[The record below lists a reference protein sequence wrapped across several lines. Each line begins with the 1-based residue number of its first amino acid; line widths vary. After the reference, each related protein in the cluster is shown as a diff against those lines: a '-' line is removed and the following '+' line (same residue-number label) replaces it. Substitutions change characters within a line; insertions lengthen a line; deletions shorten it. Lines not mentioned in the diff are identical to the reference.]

1 DALTQRLFSLNLTL
15 EAAAATAAGPDPAP
29 TLEAIHEARALVDA
43 SLAELRTLIFEL
55 RPPALESDGLTGAL
69 RKHAEVL
76 TRAYGVPVTVAD
88 TRPPGAPGPGADAER
103 PLWRVAQEALSNALR
118 HAGASRVRRRG
129 ADDHPVVRQGL
140 RTFLET
146 RPDFEV
152 VGEAGDGETAVAEA
166 ARLRPDVILM
176 DLVMPGVDG
185 LEAIGRIRAADPGAR
200 ILVLTSFASAD
211 QVLPA
216 LRAGAAGYLLK
227 DAAPAEV
234 EAAIRAV
241 HRGEGLLDPAVT
253 ATVLAEVARTPADGP
268 AAPEGSADPGF
279 GSLTPRE
286 RQVLGLL
293 GRGLTNAA
301 IA

>member
-1 DALTQRLFSLNLTL
+1 MTGSAVRL
-15 EAAAATAAGPDPAP
+15 
-29 TLEAIHEARALVDA
+29 LV
-43 SLAELRTLIFEL
+43 
-55 RPPALESDGLTGAL
+55 
-69 RKHAEVL
+69 V
-76 TRAYGVPVTVAD
+76 
-88 TRPPGAPGPGADAER
+88 
-103 PLWRVAQEALSNALR
+103 
-118 HAGASRVRRRG
+118 
-129 ADDHPVVRQGL
+129 DDHPVVRQGL
-140 RTFLET
+140 RTFLGT
-146 RPDFEV
+146 RSDFEV

-185 LEAIGRIRAADPGAR
+185 LEAIGRIRAADPHAR

-227 DAAPAEV
+227 DAAPGDV

-253 ATVLAEVARTPADGP
+253 ATVLAEVNRPGRDSPPA
-268 AAPEGSADPGF
+268 GSRAGDPGF
-279 GSLTPRE
+279 AALTPRE

-293 GRGLTNAA
+293 GRGMTNAA
-301 IA
+301 IARELFVAEKTVKTHVSSILAKLRLADRTQAALYAARLGLASS

>member
-1 DALTQRLFSLNLTL
+1 VTPPPVRL
-15 EAAAATAAGPDPAP
+15 
-29 TLEAIHEARALVDA
+29 LV
-43 SLAELRTLIFEL
+43 
-55 RPPALESDGLTGAL
+55 
-69 RKHAEVL
+69 V
-76 TRAYGVPVTVAD
+76 
-88 TRPPGAPGPGADAER
+88 
-103 PLWRVAQEALSNALR
+103 
-118 HAGASRVRRRG
+118 
-129 ADDHPVVRQGL
+129 DDHPVVRQGL

-152 VGEAGDGETAVAEA
+152 VGEAADGEAAIAQA

-185 LEAIGRIRAADPGAR
+185 LEAIGRIRAAEPAAR

-253 ATVLAEVARTPADGP
+253 ATVLAEVAHPGTAPATPGPADRP
-268 AAPEGSADPGF
+268 SPDAADPGF
-279 GSLTPRE
+279 ASLTPRE
-286 RQVLGLL
+286 REVLGLL
-293 GRGLTNAA
+293 GRGLSNAA
-301 IA
+301 IARELFVAEKTVKTHVSSILAKLRLADRTQAALYAARLGLSS

>member
-1 DALTQRLFSLNLTL
+1 VK
-15 EAAAATAAGPDPAP
+15 AAAPVR
-29 TLEAIHEARALVDA
+29 L
-43 SLAELRTLIFEL
+43 LI
-55 RPPALESDGLTGAL
+55 
-69 RKHAEVL
+69 V
-76 TRAYGVPVTVAD
+76 
-88 TRPPGAPGPGADAER
+88 
-103 PLWRVAQEALSNALR
+103 
-118 HAGASRVRRRG
+118 
-129 ADDHPVVRQGL
+129 DDHPVVRQGL

-185 LEAIGRIRAADPGAR
+185 LEAIRRIRAADPQAR

-216 LRAGAAGYLLK
+216 LRGGAAGYLLK

-253 ATVLAEVARTPADGP
+253 ATVLAEVAHPGA
-268 AAPEGSADPGF
+268 AAPASPAMSDAGVN
-279 GSLTPRE
+279 SLTPRE
-286 RQVLGLL
+286 REVLALL
-293 GRGLTNAA
+293 GRGMTNAA
-301 IA
+301 IARELFVAEKTVKTHVSSILAKLRLADRTQAALYAARLGFPS